1 MHSKREINMR
11 GNVSKSLIPLLEQ
24 VNAGLEQ
31 AKASGA
37 AFEPEIIRQN
47 LENLS
52 AYMLPGPEVSLVT
65 DSILTLKNHQLTAR
79 VYHPEPDKQ
88 LPVLLHFHGGGH
100 MCGSIDL
107 YDPISRELAIAA
119 HAIVICLDYR
129 LAPEHPYPCGLND
142 CQYLLENYPSL
153 LNGYQYSEQLYLAG
167 DSAGGAIC
175 TSLVMKNINNPKVNI
190 DKQILFYP
198 SVDYTMG
205 CQSIIDNGQ
214 GFLLEA
220 DKVRWYFQQ
229 YFNIQD
235 ANLLNTSIINTSLEV
250 SNTAE
255 NSTVSRLLTSASP
268 LFSEFTADM
277 PKTLVITAGC
287 DPLRDEGVL
296 YAEKAKQ
303 AGASVEHYQ
312 FSELIHAYMLL
323 SKLIP
328 EQYKRTYEIIDKFVS
343 KN

>member
-1 MHSKREINMR
+1 MN
-11 GNVSKSLIPLLEQ
+11 
-24 VNAGLEQ
+24 
-31 AKASGA
+31 
-37 AFEPEIIRQN
+37 
-47 LENLS
+47 
-52 AYMLPGPEVSLVT
+52 
-65 DSILTLKNHQLTAR
+65 
-79 VYHPEPDKQ
+79 
-88 LPVLLHFHGGGH
+88 
-100 MCGSIDL
+100 
-107 YDPISRELAIAA
+107 
-119 HAIVICLDYR
+119 
-129 LAPEHPYPCGLND
+129 
-142 CQYLLENYPSL
+142 
-153 LNGYQYSEQLYLAG
+153 
-167 DSAGGAIC
+167 
-175 TSLVMKNINNPKVNI
+175 NINNPKVNI